1 MISSYRELP
10 RPHTPDRTRIY
21 GKEGSRM
28 SMTGRRRRF
37 IINTAY
43 FAVIV
48 GIVFLVFRYLL
59 NLIWPFFVAFLFAS
73 LLTPVIRWLTVHCRL
88 KYNLASA
95 LCLIVF
101 FALLGGV
108 AFLITSR
115 VITLI
120 ADTVTWLPTLYNDT
134 IYPGLENL
142 SNSLEEL
149 AERVSPEVADTVES
163 ALPTVISS
171 IGSTVTSA
179 SMRLVSSLSGWAA
192 KLPSRLISTLIC
204 FIATIFMTLDY
215 HRMTAFLL
223 RQVPERSRHVISE
236 ARTTL
241 GQVIR
246 KYGRSYAIIMGITFL
261 EMLVGLLILRQKNA
275 LLIAVAIAVFDI
287 FPIVGAGT
295 ILVPWAVVSL
305 LGGDVGKGVGLIVI
319 WVVEIVVRQIMEPRI
334 VGRQVGLHPLIT
346 LIAMFVGSKLFGGVG
361 LLGLP
366 ITCAIVS
373 SMDQAGVIHIIKREN
388 APQPAT
394 PDEPSRP
401 ADRGGVSKK

>member
-1 MISSYRELP
+1 MSMIS
-10 RPHTPDRTRIY
+10 
-21 GKEGSRM
+21 
-28 SMTGRRRRF
+28 RRKRF
-37 IINTAY
+37 IINAAY

-73 LLTPVIRWLTVHCRL
+73 LLTPVIRWLTVRCRM
-88 KYNLASA
+88 KYTLSAA
-95 LCLIVF
+95 LCLVVF
-101 FALLGGV
+101 FAILGGV
-108 AFLITSR
+108 AVLITSR
-115 VITLI
+115 VITLV
-120 ADTVTWLPTLYNDT
+120 ADTVTWLPSLYSDT
-134 IYPGLENL
+134 IYPGLLNL
-142 SNSLEEL
+142 SKSLEEL
-149 AERVSPEVADTVES
+149 AERVSPEVADTVNS

-179 SMRLVSSLSGWAA
+179 SMRLVSALSGWAT
-192 KLPSRLISTLIC
+192 KIPSRLISTLIC

-236 ARTTL
+236 ARSTL

-261 EMLVGLLILRQKNA
+261 EMLAGMLILRQKNA

-295 ILVPWAVVSL
+295 ILAPWGVVSL
-305 LGGDVGKGVGLIVI
+305 LGGDVGKGVGLLAI
-319 WVVEIVVRQIMEPRI
+319 WIIEIIVRQIIEPRI
-334 VGRQVGLHPLIT
+334 IGRQVGLHPLIT
-346 LIAMFVGSKLFGGVG
+346 LMAMFVGSKLFGGVG

-373 SMDQAGVIHIIKREN
+373 SMDQAGVIHIIKHEN

-394 PDEPSRP
+394 PDEPAHP
-401 ADRGGVSKK
+401 ADGGRTS

>member
-1 MISSYRELP
+1 MSTIS
-10 RPHTPDRTRIY
+10 
-21 GKEGSRM
+21 
-28 SMTGRRRRF
+28 RRRRF
-37 IINTAY
+37 IINAAY
-43 FAVIV
+43 YAIIV

-73 LLTPVIRWLTVHCRL
+73 ILVPAIRWLTVRCRI
-88 KYNLASA
+88 KYNLAA
-95 LCLIVF
+95 AMCLIVF
-101 FALLGGV
+101 FALLSGV
-108 AFLITSR
+108 AVLLTSR
-115 VITLI
+115 IITLVT
-120 ADTVTWLPTLYNDT
+120 DTVTWLPTLYSDT
-134 IYPGLENL
+134 ISPGLENL
-142 SNSLEEL
+142 SQTLEEL
-149 AERVSPEVADTVES
+149 AERVSPEVADTVEG
-163 ALPTVISS
+163 ALPTVVSS

-179 SMRLVSSLSGWAA
+179 SMRLVSALSGWAT
-192 KLPSRLISTLIC
+192 KIPSRLISTLIC
-204 FIATIFMTLDY
+204 VIATIFMTLDY

-236 ARTTL
+236 ARNTL
-241 GQVIR
+241 GEVIR

-275 LLIAVAIAVFDI
+275 VLIAAAIAVFDI

-295 ILVPWAVVSL
+295 ILVPWAVVTL
-305 LGGDVGKGVGLIVI
+305 LGGDVGKGVGLLAI
-319 WVVEIVVRQIMEPRI
+319 WIIEIVVRQIIEPRI

-346 LIAMFVGSKLFGGVG
+346 LIAMFVGSKLFGGIG

-394 PDEPSRP
+394 PDKPSRP
-401 ADRGGVSKK
+401 SDNGGAL